1 MEYFYTLAPAIHKLR
16 SDEIVLAQDIEKN
29 GSVVKKF
36 IRGTLEDVKILME
49 KIDKGIVDDWLKE
62 KHFYE
67 VLLR

>member
-36 IRGTLEDVKILME
+36 IRGTLEDVKILM
-49 KIDKGIVDDWLKE
+49 KK
-62 KHFYE
+62 
-67 VLLR
+67 